1 MSAVL
6 VERPQVEGPQLE
18 RQPKLERLG
27 LAASLLSVQAAL
39 TFVTGIEAALM
50 AAGTGNSAG
59 ALPALASFGWAAFLL
74 VARRRLGAGKG
85 RRLVK
90 WLEGSLLVW
99 STINLALAVFLMESG
114 IGLMA
119 AISGFGLPILI
130 LHLVLR
136 KA

>member
-1 MSAVL
+1 MNAVL
-6 VERPQVEGPQLE
+6 AERHQIAG
-18 RQPKLERLG
+18 
-27 LAASLLSVQAAL
+27 SLLSVQAAL

-59 ALPALASFGWAAFLL
+59 AFPALASFGWALLLL
-74 VARRRLGAGKG
+74 VARTRLGAGKG

-90 WLEGSLLVW
+90 WIEGSLLVW
-99 STINLALAVFLMESG
+99 STINLALAIFLIESG

-119 AISGFGLPILI
+119 TISGFVLPILV
-130 LHLVLR
+130 LLMVLR